1 MSGNCLCLVVVSQ
14 PMWGFLLGLG
24 PRSPLR
30 ALIRYLIQSRL
41 GKPPA
46 FLSLHHF
53 VRCVFLD
60 RMPNMSSA
68 ASSVTLVSR
77 PRTRRAAPRV
87 KTGCKTCKIRRVK
100 CDEEKPHCKRCTSTG
115 RKCDGYPIIPDG
127 SQTIVFSV
135 TRTSTVQRTVKS
147 PMAGDKDLH
156 FLEFYTHCAAPS
168 MSTDGFDAEFWS
180 SACLQMAQSEPSI
193 RHALIAIGYL
203 NRSQTGSL
211 KSARSGLVAASGQ
224 ETFLTHYNKA
234 IKALAERISEASYSA
249 EVGLVSCF
257 IFVGIEILRGN
268 YDTAMLHYC
277 NGLRIL
283 QTLRAKQRST
293 RGKTLGSDLIENSL
307 VPLFHRLLT
316 TGILYGVPTELAMS
330 LIQRPSDS
338 PQPAFQSMLE
348 AQSAMYELRNQG
360 LLFIRHMGENFRP
373 ITPTP
378 QHKLLDQQAL
388 LFALDEWWIAL
399 EELENSKVLSKDD
412 TITAHSLKAC
422 YYSTYILGASITDP
436 NQCACDRHLPRFKSL
451 VEHCRHV
458 VEHSQRL
465 GVTSPAANFTFEIT
479 VIPYLNFT
487 ASRCRCPFTR
497 REAVALLERNIP
509 REGLWD
515 AQQQAMVSRRLIE
528 IEEREVDPIT
538 GWPTEN
544 ARVLSTIV
552 RGNMDGNG
560 RFAVYF
566 AMDIWGE
573 GRGEAPL
580 PPIGERGR
588 MWKEWFQL

>member
-1 MSGNCLCLVVVSQ
+1 
-14 PMWGFLLGLG
+14 
-24 PRSPLR
+24 
-30 ALIRYLIQSRL
+30 
-41 GKPPA
+41 
-46 FLSLHHF
+46 
-53 VRCVFLD
+53 
-60 RMPNMSSA
+60 MSSA
-68 ASSVTLVSR
+68 GSYVTLVSR
-77 PRTRRAAPRV
+77 PRTRRPAPRV

-100 CDEEKPHCKRCTSTG
+100 CDEEKPHCKRCTTTG
-115 RKCDGYPIIPDG
+115 RKCDGYTTSPDVCRP
-127 SQTIVFSV
+127 IVFAV
-135 TRTSTVQRTVKS
+135 TRTSTVQRAVKS

-156 FLEFYTHCAAPS
+156 FLAFYTHCAAPS
-168 MSTDGFDAEFWS
+168 MSTDGFDTEFWS
-180 SACLQMAQSEPSI
+180 QACLQMAQSESSI
-193 RHALIAIGYL
+193 QHALIAIGYL

-211 KSARSGLVAASGQ
+211 KSARSGLVATSGQ
-224 ETFLTHYNKA
+224 GTFLTHYNKA
-234 IKALAERISEASYSA
+234 IKALAERISEASYTA

-293 RGKTLGSDLIENSL
+293 GGKTLGSELIEKSL

-316 TGILYGVPTELAMS
+316 TGIMYGVPTDLAMS
-330 LIQRPSDS
+330 LIQTPLDAPRLSFKS
-338 PQPAFQSMLE
+338 ILE
-348 AQSAMYELRNQG
+348 AQFAMHELRNQG

-378 QHKLLDQQAL
+378 EHKLLDQQAL
-388 LFALDEWWIAL
+388 LLALDEWWIAL
-399 EELENSKVLSKDD
+399 EELESSGILSKDD

-422 YYSTYILGASITDP
+422 YHSTYILGASITDP
-436 NQCACDRHLPRFKSL
+436 NQCACDRHLPRFKAL

-465 GVTSPAANFTFEIT
+465 GVTSPAANFSFEIS
-479 VIPYLNFT
+479 VIPCLNFT
-487 ASRCRCPFTR
+487 ASRCRCPVTR

-552 RGNMDGNG
+552 RGDMDGNG